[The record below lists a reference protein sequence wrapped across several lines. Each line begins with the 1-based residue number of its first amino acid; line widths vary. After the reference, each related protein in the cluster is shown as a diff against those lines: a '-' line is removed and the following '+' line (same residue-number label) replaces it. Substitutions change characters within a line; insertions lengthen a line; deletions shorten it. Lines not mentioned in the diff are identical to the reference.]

1 MHNQHRIDP
10 ENMQPADEQG
20 GYTPC
25 NRQKALHTHGDTALQ
40 TQNTCKDES
49 YHKQRATLLH
59 DLTKTN
65 PGHPLKPC
73 TLSSNQVR
81 IFYRLLRAQNKT
93 QGGWKSSVQLRE
105 KA

>member
-25 NRQKALHTHGDTALQ
+25 NRQKALHTHRDTALQ

-59 DLTKTN
+59 DLTKTA
-65 PGHPLKPC
+65 PGHQD
-73 TLSSNQVR
+73 TL
-81 IFYRLLRAQNKT
+81 
-93 QGGWKSSVQLRE
+93 
-105 KA
+105 